1 MRTLLGL
8 ALLLNCPFLARGG
21 QQPQTPASQARAG
34 GPLTGHW
41 VITTEYL
48 GTPMNLSME
57 LEQRG
62 EKITG
67 NFAGDPLEGS
77 VSGSTL
83 TFLAKDDQGGSE
95 KGSAVVEGDTLSGT
109 ILYTDGN
116 NPSHPVP
123 VSFQARLASTFHAST
138 PKRHE
143 FVPTVFYRQF
153 SPFYPPVL
161 VVAPG
166 DTIHTTTV
174 DAGGTDEKG
183 VPRVFGGNP
192 ETGPFYVQSA
202 MPGDVLAVHFTRIR
216 LNRDWAMSDDF
227 LVGRALDSDLAVKM
241 KDAGKNIRWHLD
253 VERGV
258 AAPESPAEHLAHY
271 SVPLRPMMGCVAVAT
286 SLTSAP
292 PTTGDSGDYGGNM
305 DFNEIVE
312 GSTLYLPVNVP
323 GALLY
328 VGDGHAA
335 QGDGELTGNALETS
349 MDVEFTVD
357 LKAQKHIPGP
367 RVESAS
373 HLMAMGLAGSLDSA
387 FRDATSNMAD
397 WLMTDYK
404 LTASEV
410 AQVLGSAAE
419 YKVSE
424 VADRNAGI
432 ILKINKERLQSL
444 VPSKTPETK

>member
-1 MRTLLGL
+1 LRKLTLLPL
-8 ALLLNCPFLARGG
+8 FLACLFAPLAAP
-21 QQPQTPASQARAG
+21 QPQAPATPTPAN
-34 GPLTGHW
+34 GPLTGRW
-41 VITTEYL
+41 IIATDYL

-62 EKITG
+62 EKLTG
-67 NFAGDPLEGS
+67 NFEGDKLEGS
-77 VSGSTL
+77 VSANTVS
-83 TFLAKDDQGGSE
+83 FLAKDDQGGSE
-95 KGSAVVEGDTLSGT
+95 KGSAVVQGDTISGT
-109 ILYTDGN
+109 ILYTDGS
-116 NPSHPVP
+116 NPSHPIT
-123 VSFQARLASTFHAST
+123 VSFKAKLVSALPSGT

-143 FVPTVFYRQF
+143 FVPAVFYRQF
-153 SPFYPPVL
+153 SPFNPPVL

-183 VPRVFGGNP
+183 VPRVMGGNP
-192 ETGPFYVQSA
+192 QTGPFYVESA
-202 MPGDVLAVHFTRIR
+202 TPGDTLVVHLTRIR

-227 LVGRALDSDLAVKM
+227 IVGRALDSDLAVKM
-241 KDAGKNIRWHLD
+241 KDGGKNIRWHLD
-253 VERGV
+253 AERGV
-258 AAPESPAEHLAHY
+258 ATPESPAEHLAHY
-271 SVPLRPMMGCVAVAT
+271 TVPLRPMMGCVAVAT
-286 SLTSAP
+286 SLSSAP
-292 PTTGDSGDYGGNM
+292 PSTGDSGDYGGNM
-305 DFNEIVE
+305 DFNELIE

-328 VGDGHAA
+328 IGDGHAA

-357 LKAQKHIPGP
+357 IIPKKHIPGP
-367 RVESAS
+367 RVESAT
-373 HLMAMGLAGSLDSA
+373 HIMALGLAGSLDSA

-397 WLMTDYK
+397 WLMNDYE
-404 LTASEV
+404 LTASEA

-432 ILKINKERLQSL
+432 ILKMNKERLQSF
-444 VPSKTPETK
+444 VRSTTPQSK